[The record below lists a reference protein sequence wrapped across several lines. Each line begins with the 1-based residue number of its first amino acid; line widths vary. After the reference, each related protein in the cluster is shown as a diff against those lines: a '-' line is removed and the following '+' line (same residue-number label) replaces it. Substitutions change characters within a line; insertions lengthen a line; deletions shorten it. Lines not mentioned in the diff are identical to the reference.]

1 MERFYNLQLEKI
13 FFLYALIRERDEKY
27 NTTRICVKD
36 TSSDLT
42 KERKILLSVR
52 TLYVVIELKQGKAWN
67 EITYSSFKLFRSWNK
82 LGGNSVKL
90 LSCNHL
96 C

>member
-1 MERFYNLQLEKI
+1 MGRFYNLQLEKI
-13 FFLYALIRERDEKY
+13 FFLYALISERDEKY
-27 NTTRICVKD
+27 ELPESVLKY

-42 KERKILLSVR
+42 KERKILLSVG

-67 EITYSSFKLFRSWNK
+67 EKTYSSFKFFRSWNK
-82 LGGNSVKL
+82 LGGNSIKL